1 MAAGY
6 PAPPRLWDYTRRQL
20 VLFYREAMRRQ
31 RRERAERIEEALA
44 PYQKNVKDILRRLRD
59 DDGERR

>member
-31 RRERAERIEEALA
+31 RCERAARIEEALA
-44 PYQKNVKDILRRLRD
+44 PYQKNVKDILHRLR